1 MSDFI
6 QPYNNDTSVGLLA
19 TPINTS
25 TATRIFLTN
34 LPLYRKGLSP
44 LLRGLEVGM
53 AHGYF
58 LIGPFTKLGPLR
70 NSEYATV
77 IGFIATTGLI
87 LILTLAMVIYGFVT
101 YQDESKLKNDQRL
114 LEAMIFSR
122 TEWNQFTSGFFIGS
136 TGGAGF
142 VFIILRFLLKI

>member
-6 QPYNNDTSVGLLA
+6 QPYNNDRSVGLLS

-25 TATRIFLTN
+25 TATRTFLNN

-58 LIGPFTKLGPLR
+58 LVGPFIKLGPLR
-70 NSEYATV
+70 NSEYATI
-77 IGFIATTGLI
+77 IGFISATGLI
-87 LILTLAMVIYGFVT
+87 LILTLAMIIYGFVT
-101 YQDESKLKNDQRL
+101 YQNEQKLKNDPRL
-114 LEAMIFSR
+114 QETILFTR
-122 TEWNQFTSGFFIGS
+122 NEWNQFTSGFFIGS

-142 VFIILRFLLKI
+142 VFILLRFIL

>member
-6 QPYNNDTSVGLLA
+6 QPYNNDRSVGLLS

-25 TATRIFLTN
+25 TATKTFLSN

-58 LIGPFTKLGPLR
+58 LVGPFIKLGPLR
-70 NSEYATV
+70 NSEYATI
-77 IGFIATTGLI
+77 IGFISATGLI
-87 LILTLAMVIYGFVT
+87 LILTLAMIIYGFVT
-101 YQDESKLKNDQRL
+101 YQNEQKLKNDPRL
-114 LEAMIFSR
+114 QETILFTR
-122 TEWNQFTSGFFIGS
+122 NDWNQFTSGFFIGS

-142 VFIILRFLLKI
+142 VFILLRFIF

>member
-6 QPYNNDTSVGLLA
+6 QPYNNDRSVGLLS

-25 TATRIFLTN
+25 TATRTFLNN

-58 LIGPFTKLGPLR
+58 LVGPFIKLGPLR
-70 NSEYATV
+70 NSEYATI
-77 IGFIATTGLI
+77 IGFISATGLI
-87 LILTLAMVIYGFVT
+87 LILTLAMIIYGFVT
-101 YQDESKLKNDQRL
+101 YQNEQKLKNDPRL
-114 LEAMIFSR
+114 QETILFTR
-122 TEWNQFTSGFFIGS
+122 NDWNQFTSGFFIGS

-142 VFIILRFLLKI
+142 VFILLRFIF